1 MRKRYDASATPCQRL
16 LADSNTAEQVWAK
29 LKTLWARLDPVA
41 LLHEIRHRQRRL
53 VAIADKAGW
62 EEGESGAPDNFVAVL
77 RRA

>member
-1 MRKRYDASATPCQRL
+1 
-16 LADSNTAEQVWAK
+16 
-29 LKTLWARLDPVA
+29 VA

-62 EEGESGAPDNFVAVL
+62 EEGESGALDNFVAVL